1 MAEVVEGK
9 RVTWAEAFFDLV
21 VVLAVT
27 QVATLLG
34 EHHQWWGLA
43 RAFIILALVY
53 RTWVV
58 TSLQSNRLGRD
69 STRDRVTLFG
79 VGLCGLAM
87 AIAIPHAYDTGAMQ
101 FALAF
106 WIARV
111 LIWIRYAAQY
121 HSAKVLSSMGIA
133 VVVIGPLLVVGA
145 LLEDNARELVWFI
158 AALLDLGLTAFFG
171 RKHELIHYDHSHLME
186 RYGLF
191 VLIALGESIV
201 DLSLPLAKQATT
213 IRPLELLA
221 VAVCF
226 VVVIMLWWA
235 YFDRA
240 NAAITSALEQRREH
254 VVVSRHLA
262 YGHFGIVGGIVTIAV
277 GFEQMV
283 TQPLSPM
290 TFTHL
295 NLLYGGAILML
306 VSMVYLRWTMSRVLR
321 VARTVTVAALLVFLY
336 IGLLLPG
343 IVATAILA
351 LLLAVMLRVEVRWPA
366 FASRGEDDL
375 AHSERQD

>member
-1 MAEVVEGK
+1 VAEVVEGK

-21 VVLAVT
+21 VVLAIT

-58 TSLQSNRLGRD
+58 TSLQSNRLGHD
-69 STRDRVTLFG
+69 SIRDRVTLFG

-87 AIAIPHAYDTGAMQ
+87 AIAIPHAYDTGGMQ
-101 FALAF
+101 FALAY
-106 WIARV
+106 WVARV
-111 LIWIRYAAQY
+111 LIWVRYAAQY
-121 HSAKVLSSMGIA
+121 RTAKVLSSMGIG

-145 LLEDNARELVWFI
+145 LIQDDNMRELVWFF
-158 AALLDLGLTAFFG
+158 AALLDMALTAFFG
-171 RKHELIHYDHSHLME
+171 RNHELIHYDHSHLME

-226 VVVIMLWWA
+226 VVVIMLWWT
-235 YFDRA
+235 YFDQA
-240 NAAITSALEQRREH
+240 NAAITSALEARREH

-277 GFEQMV
+277 GFENMV
-283 TQPLSPM
+283 TLPFQAM

-321 VARTVTVAALLVFLY
+321 VARLATVGVLLVFLY

-351 LLLAVMLRVEVRWPA
+351 LLLFLLIRVEKRWPA
-366 FASRGEDDL
+366 FASRGEEDL
-375 AHSERQD
+375 ARLEG

>member
-1 MAEVVEGK
+1 VAEVEGK

-21 VVLAVT
+21 VVLAIT

-53 RTWVV
+53 RTWVI
-58 TSLQSNRLGRD
+58 TSLQSNRLGHD
-69 STRDRVTLFG
+69 TTRDRVTLFG

-87 AIAIPHAYDTGAMQ
+87 AIAIPHAYDTGGMQ

-106 WIARV
+106 WVARV
-111 LIWIRYAAQY
+111 LIWVRYAAQY
-121 HSAKVLSSMGIA
+121 HSGRVFSSMGIG
-133 VVVIGPLLVVGA
+133 VVVIGPLLVAGA
-145 LLEDNARELVWFI
+145 LIEDANGRELVWFL
-158 AALLDLGLTAFFG
+158 AALLDLALTAFFG
-171 RKHELIHYDHSHLME
+171 RQHEVIHYDHSHLME

-201 DLSLPLAKQATT
+201 DLSLPLAKQDTA
-213 IRPLELLA
+213 IRPLELLS

-226 VVVIMLWWA
+226 VVVIMLWWT

-240 NAAITSALEQRREH
+240 NAAITSAISSHREH

-277 GFEQMV
+277 GFENMV
-283 TQPLSPM
+283 TEPLMRM

-321 VARTVTVAALLVFLY
+321 VARVLTVAALLMFLY

-343 IVATAILA
+343 LVATVILA
-351 LLLAVMLRVEVRWPA
+351 LLLFLLLRVEKRWPV
-366 FASRGEDDL
+366 FSSRGEDDL
-375 AHSERQD
+375 ARSES